1 MEIHN
6 NLDLLKNQ
14 ILNARAQ
21 MLASATQ
28 EMELEAFF
36 YWNSNTKQLL
46 IYDGTQWVDA
56 TSQGIIYSE
65 GTGITIGDDNSI
77 NVKIASTSQQ
87 GIVQFATDAEVTTGT
102 STNRVITPKQ
112 LKDSLPTKLS
122 DLTDDTSTNPVDKA
136 DTLTGLT
143 STVAELNYVDGV
155 TGPIQDQLD
164 DKVDKLI
171 TKPTAGTYTKVII
184 NTEGQVTSGET
195 LSTSDIPNLPL
206 SKISD
211 VTASKDE
218 VNILDGATLTTTEL
232 NYVDGVTSPIQ
243 TQLDNKISISEKGV
257 ANGVA
262 TLDDNGLVPST
273 QLPGFVDDVIEINTI
288 SATAPAT
295 CAKGDKYYNSTSA
308 KIFTATAT
316 DTWGTTGKTPDTDAI
331 YVTKDTNMS
340 YRWSG
345 SALVQIGADK
355 LKGYTQIL
363 TGDGTTTQYTLNHN
377 LGTREV
383 IIEVYRNSAPYDKIY
398 PEIQHTDTSSATIRF
413 SPAPANGVSYKSVV
427 LAIGT

>member
-6 NLDLLKNQ
+6 NLDLLTNQ

-56 TSQGIIYSE
+56 TNQGIIYSE
-65 GTGITIGDDNSI
+65 GTGITIGDDHSI
-77 NVKIASTSQQ
+77 NVKVATTSQQ
-87 GIVQFATDAEVTTGT
+87 GIVQFATDSEVSTGT
-102 STNRVITPKQ
+102 ATDKVITPKQ

-122 DLTDDTSTNPVDKA
+122 DLTDDTSTYPVDKA
-136 DTLTGLT
+136 DTLTGLN
-143 STVAELNYVDGV
+143 STVAELNQLHQSNV
-155 TGPIQDQLD
+155 TTADLQ
-164 DKVDKLI
+164 KLHN
-171 TKPTAGTYTKVII
+171 AG
-184 NTEGQVTSGET
+184 S
-195 LSTSDIPNLPL
+195 
-206 SKISD
+206 
-211 VTASKDE
+211 
-218 VNILDGATLTTTEL
+218 
-232 NYVDGVTSPIQ
+232 
-243 TQLDNKISISEKGV
+243 

-262 TLDDNGLVPST
+262 TLDENGLVPST

-316 DTWGTTGKTPDTDAI
+316 NTWETTGKTPDTDAI
-331 YVTKDTNMS
+331 YVTKDANMS

-383 IIEVYRNSAPYDKIY
+383 IIEVYRNSSPYDKIY
-398 PEIQHTDTSSATIRF
+398 PEIQHTDTTSATIRF
-413 SPAPANGVSYKSVV
+413 SPVPANGVSYKSVV

>member
-36 YWNSNTKQLL
+36 YWNSQTKQLL
-46 IYDGTQWVDA
+46 IYDGEQWVDA

-65 GTGITIGDDNSI
+65 GTGITIGDDNTI
-77 NVKIASTSQQ
+77 NVKIASTSQK

-102 STNRVITPKQ
+102 ATDKVITPKQ
-112 LKDSLPTKLS
+112 LKDSLPKNVS
-122 DLTDDTSTNPVDKA
+122 DLNDDTSTYPVDKA
-136 DTLTGLT
+136 DTLTGLN
-143 STVAELNYVDGV
+143 STVTELNQLHESGVLKADLEKLHGTTSSASELNILDGATLSTQELNYVDGV
-155 TGPIQDQLD
+155 TGPIQQQLD
-164 DKVDKLI
+164 SKI
-171 TKPTAGTYTKVII
+171 
-184 NTEGQVTSGET
+184 
-195 LSTSDIPNLPL
+195 PL
-206 SKISD
+206 S
-211 VTASKDE
+211 
-218 VNILDGATLTTTEL
+218 
-232 NYVDGVTSPIQ
+232 Q
-243 TQLDNKISISEKGV
+243 KGV

-262 TLDDNGLVPST
+262 TLDENGLVPST

-288 SATAPAT
+288 SATAPST

-316 DTWGTTGKTPDTDAI
+316 NTWGTTGTTPVTDAI
-331 YVTKDTNMS
+331 YVTKDKNMS

-355 LKGYTQIL
+355 LKGYTTVI

-377 LGTREV
+377 LGTRDV
-383 IIEVYRNSAPYDKIY
+383 TIEVYRNSSPYDKIY
-398 PEIQHTDTSSATIRF
+398 PEILHTDTATATLRF
-413 SPAPANGVSYKSVV
+413 SPAPASGVAYKSVV

>member
-1 MEIHN
+1 M
-6 NLDLLKNQ
+6 
-14 ILNARAQ
+14 
-21 MLASATQ
+21 
-28 EMELEAFF
+28 
-36 YWNSNTKQLL
+36 
-46 IYDGTQWVDA
+46 
-56 TSQGIIYSE
+56 
-65 GTGITIGDDNSI
+65 
-77 NVKIASTSQQ
+77 
-87 GIVQFATDAEVTTGT
+87 QFATDSEVSTGT
-102 STNRVITPKQ
+102 ATNKVITPKQ

-122 DLTDDTSTNPVDKA
+122 DLTDDSATYPIDKA
-136 DTLTGLT
+136 DTLTGLN
-143 STVAELNYVDGV
+143 STVTELNQLHESGV
-155 TGPIQDQLD
+155 VKADLE
-164 DKVDKLI
+164 KLH
-171 TKPTAGTYTKVII
+171 GT
-184 NTEGQVTSGET
+184 TS
-195 LSTSDIPNLPL
+195 S
-206 SKISD
+206 
-211 VTASKDE
+211 ASE
-218 VNILDGATLTTTEL
+218 LNILDGATLSTQEL
-232 NYVDGVTSPIQ
+232 NYVDGVTSSIQ
-243 TQLDNKISISEKGV
+243 NQLDSKIPASQKGV

-262 TLDDNGLVPST
+262 TLDENGLVPST

-316 DTWGTTGKTPDTDAI
+316 NTWGATGKTPDTDAI
-331 YVTKDTNMS
+331 YVTKDNNMS

-383 IIEVYRNSAPYDKIY
+383 IIEVYRNSSPYDKIY
-398 PEIQHTDTSSATIRF
+398 PEIQHTDTTSATIRF

>member
-36 YWNSNTKQLL
+36 YWNSQTKQLL
-46 IYDGTQWVDA
+46 IYDGEKWVDA

-65 GTGITIGDDNSI
+65 GTGITIGDDNTI
-77 NVKIASTSQQ
+77 NVKIASTSEK
-87 GIVQFATDAEVTTGT
+87 GIVQFATDDEVTTGT
-102 STNRVITPKQ
+102 ATDKVITPKQ
-112 LKDSLPTKLS
+112 LKDSLPKNVS
-122 DLTDDTSTNPVDKA
+122 DLNDDTSTYPVDKA
-136 DTLTGLT
+136 DTLTGLN
-143 STVAELNYVDGV
+143 STV
-155 TGPIQDQLD
+155 
-164 DKVDKLI
+164 
-171 TKPTAGTYTKVII
+171 
-184 NTEGQVTSGET
+184 
-195 LSTSDIPNLPL
+195 
-206 SKISD
+206 
-211 VTASKDE
+211 
-218 VNILDGATLTTTEL
+218 TEL
-232 NYVDGVTSPIQ
+232 NQLHESNVTTADLQKLHNAGS
-243 TQLDNKISISEKGV
+243 

-262 TLDDNGLVPST
+262 TLDENGLVPST

-288 SATAPAT
+288 SATAPTT
-295 CAKGDKYYNSTSA
+295 CAKGDKYYNSASA

-316 DTWGTTGKTPDTDAI
+316 NTWGTTGQTPETDAI

-355 LKGYTQIL
+355 LKGYTQVL

-377 LGTREV
+377 LGTRDV
-383 IIEVYRNSAPYDKIY
+383 TIEVYRNSSPYDKIY
-398 PEIQHTDTSSATIRF
+398 PEILHTDTATATLRF
-413 SPAPANGVSYKSVV
+413 SPAPASGVAYKSVV